1 MSIIFISAGWFRFR
15 DMLPFISPLCRF
27 YQNYFLGNFALSN
40 TDRSICS
47 ATSKFL
53 KLVPHPS
60 VFSGAVQGPT
70 SLRIHAGSQR
80 VHRLNRLRETLH
92 FLIMNKNA
100 GEVIFALTWCSLS
113 MCKIWLQHQIDI
125 GPASNMKNIKY
136 IMLY

>member
-1 MSIIFISAGWFRFR
+1 MSTIFISAGWFRFR

-27 YQNYFLGNFALSN
+27 YQNYFLGNFALS
-40 TDRSICS
+40 S

-92 FLIMNKNA
+92 FLLMNENA
-100 GEVIFALTWCSLS
+100 REVIFALTWCSLS
-113 MCKIWLQHQIDI
+113 MCKIRLQHQIDI
-125 GPASNMKNIKY
+125 GPASNVKNSKY
-136 IMLY
+136 VTLY